1 MRSWTLTAM
10 LLLAVSCCLAA
21 DDGAKD
27 VVATTAISL
36 PVDSVTIYQDGL
48 VFVKRTGSMD
58 LTEGMHKF
66 VVDLP
71 DNADKNSVLFLV
83 TNSSMERIVYDRMPV
98 YTMNVAST
106 ARQSFLLSYL
116 VRDGGRW
123 VPNYYIHLLNDSM
136 LLTANALINVDLEED
151 LKNVQIRL
159 VAMPEREIPIMMR
172 APAPTE
178 AKAEEALSAYDIA
191 AGAPTG
197 ELETLFVFVL
207 ENRTDLVAG
216 KSIGLPLFEDLAPA
230 WRVHTWD
237 AYYSPDGPAREEIRA
252 NNTADHPW
260 PDGNAQVFR
269 YGEYVATLNMPYT
282 PKGANA
288 SLSLGPSADL
298 KLSKKLIDY
307 NITENVVQFGNGTA
321 KVTTENWTYQLE
333 IKSNTDKEI
342 DLEVKDTVPMEARV
356 IDVSPEP
363 SEMTATLL
371 KWNLK
376 VAPREEMKIRY
387 AYRVVTVE
395 TIDRE

>member
-1 MRSWTLTAM
+1 M
-10 LLLAVSCCLAA
+10 LLLTVSCCANA
-21 DDGAKD
+21 GDSAKE
-27 VVATTAISL
+27 VAATTAISL

-58 LTEGMHKF
+58 LTEGTHKF
-66 VVDLP
+66 VVDIP
-71 DNADKNSVLFLV
+71 ENADTSSLLFLV
-83 TNSSMERIVYDRMPV
+83 TNSSLERIVYDKMPV
-98 YTMNVAST
+98 YTINVTST

-123 VPNYYIHLLNDSM
+123 TPNYYIHLLNDSM
-136 LLTANALINVDLEED
+136 LLTANALINVDLRED

-159 VAMPEREIPIMMR
+159 VAMPEREVPIMMR

-178 AKAEEALSAYDIA
+178 AKAEVLLYDIA

-230 WRVHTWD
+230 WRVYTWD
-237 AYYSPDGPAREEIRA
+237 AYYNPDGPAKEEIRV

-269 YGEYVATLNMPYT
+269 DGEYVTTLSMPYT
-282 PKGANA
+282 AKGANA
-288 SLSLGPSADL
+288 SLSMGPSADL

-307 NITENVVQFGNGTA
+307 NITENVVSFGNDTA

-342 DLEVKDTVPMEARV
+342 DLEVKDTIPMEAKV

-363 SEMTATLL
+363 SEITATLL

-376 VAPREEMKIRY
+376 VAPREETKIRY
-387 AYRVVTVE
+387 AYTVVTVE
-395 TIDRE
+395 TI

>member
-1 MRSWTLTAM
+1 MRSWIILAM
-10 LLLAVSCCLAA
+10 LLLTVSCSAG
-21 DDGAKD
+21 DSAKE

-58 LTEGMHKF
+58 LTEGIHKF

-71 DNADKNSVLFLV
+71 ENADTSSVLFLV
-83 TNSSMERIVYDRMPV
+83 TNSSLERIVYDKMPV
-98 YTMNVAST
+98 YTMNVSST
-106 ARQSFLLSYL
+106 ARQRFLLSYL
-116 VRDGGRW
+116 VRHGGQW
-123 VPNYYIHLLNDSM
+123 APNYYIHLLNNSM
-136 LLTANALINVDLEED
+136 LLTANALINVDLRED

-159 VAMPEREIPIMMR
+159 VAMPEREIPILMR
-172 APAPTE
+172 APAPTA
-178 AKAEEALSAYDIA
+178 AKAEELSVYDIA
-191 AGAPTG
+191 AAAPTG

-230 WRVHTWD
+230 WRVYTWD

-260 PDGNAQVFR
+260 PDGNAQIFR
-269 YGEYVATLNMPYT
+269 DGEYVTTLSMPYT
-282 PKGANA
+282 AKGANA

-298 KLSKKLIDY
+298 KLSKKLMDY
-307 NITENVVQFGNGTA
+307 NITENIVSFGNGTA

-342 DLEVKDTVPMEARV
+342 DLEVKDTIPMEAKV
-356 IDVSPEP
+356 IAVSPEP

-395 TIDRE
+395 TIKGE

>member
-1 MRSWTLTAM
+1 MRSWTLLAI
-10 LLLAVSCCLAA
+10 LLLTVISCANA
-21 DDGAKD
+21 GDGAKE
-27 VVATTAISL
+27 VVATTTINL

-48 VFVKRTGSMD
+48 VFIKRTGSMD
-58 LTEGMHKF
+58 LTEGTHKF
-66 VVDLP
+66 VVDIP
-71 DNADKNSVLFLV
+71 ENADTSSLLFLV
-83 TNSSMERIVYDRMPV
+83 TNSSLERIVYDRMPV
-98 YTMNVAST
+98 YTMNVTST

-116 VRDGGRW
+116 VRDGGYW
-123 VPNYYIHLLNDSM
+123 APNYYMHLLNNSM
-136 LLTANALINVDLEED
+136 LLTANALINVDLKED

-172 APAPTE
+172 APAPTA
-178 AKAEEALSAYDIA
+178 AKAEERSVYDIA

-230 WRVHTWD
+230 WRVYTWD
-237 AYYSPDGPAREEIRA
+237 AYYNPDGPAKEEIRA

-260 PDGNAQVFR
+260 PNGNVQVFR
-269 YGEYVATLNMPYT
+269 DGEYVTTLSMPYT
-282 PKGANA
+282 AKGVNA

-298 KLSKKLIDY
+298 KLSKKLMDY
-307 NITENVVQFGNGTA
+307 NITENVVSFGNGTA

-333 IKSNTDKEI
+333 VKSNTDKEI
-342 DLEVKDTVPMEARV
+342 DLEVKDTIPMEAKV

-371 KWNLK
+371 KWNLS

-395 TIDRE
+395 TLDGE

>member
-1 MRSWTLTAM
+1 MRSWTILAM
-10 LLLAVSCCLAA
+10 LLLTLSSCATA
-21 DDGAKD
+21 GDSAKE

-58 LTEGMHKF
+58 LTEGIHKF
-66 VVDLP
+66 VVDIP
-71 DNADKNSVLFLV
+71 ENADTSSVLFLV
-83 TNSSMERIVYDRMPV
+83 TNSSLERIVYDRMPV
-98 YTMNVAST
+98 YTMNVSST

-116 VRDGGRW
+116 VRDGGHW
-123 VPNYYIHLLNDSM
+123 APNYYIHLLNDSM
-136 LLTANALINVDLEED
+136 LLTANALINVDLRED

-159 VAMPEREIPIMMR
+159 VAMPEKEIPILMR
-172 APAPTE
+172 APAPTA
-178 AKAEEALSAYDIA
+178 AKAEEISMYDIA
-191 AGAPTG
+191 AGAPAG

-230 WRVHTWD
+230 WRVYTWD
-237 AYYSPDGPAREEIRA
+237 AYYNPDGPAREEIRA

-269 YGEYVATLNMPYT
+269 DGEYVTTLSMPYT
-282 PKGANA
+282 AKGANV

-298 KLSKKLIDY
+298 KLSKKLMDY
-307 NITENVVQFGNGTA
+307 NITENVVSIGNGTA
-321 KVTTENWTYQLE
+321 KVTTENWSYQLE
-333 IKSNTDKEI
+333 IKSNTDKEL
-342 DLEVKDTVPMEARV
+342 DLEVKDTIPMEAKV
-356 IDVSPEP
+356 TDISPEP

-376 VAPREEMKIRY
+376 VAPREEMKIKY

-395 TIDRE
+395 TIDR

>member
-1 MRSWTLTAM
+1 MRSWTLLAI
-10 LLLAVSCCLAA
+10 LLLTVISCANA
-21 DDGAKD
+21 GDGAKE
-27 VVATTAISL
+27 VVATTTINL

-48 VFVKRTGSMD
+48 VFIKRMGSMD
-58 LTEGMHKF
+58 LTEGTHKF
-66 VVDLP
+66 VIDIP
-71 DNADKNSVLFLV
+71 ENADTSSLLFLV
-83 TNSSMERIVYDRMPV
+83 TNSSLERIVYDKMPV
-98 YTMNVAST
+98 YTINVTST

-116 VRDGGRW
+116 VRNGGYW
-123 VPNYYIHLLNDSM
+123 APNYYMHLLNDSM
-136 LLTANALINVDLEED
+136 LLTANALINVDLKED

-172 APAPTE
+172 APAPTA
-178 AKAEEALSAYDIA
+178 AKAEELSVYDIA

-230 WRVHTWD
+230 WRVYTWD
-237 AYYSPDGPAREEIRA
+237 AYYNPDGPANEEIRA

-260 PDGNAQVFR
+260 PNGNVQVFR
-269 YGEYVATLNMPYT
+269 DGEYVTTLSMPYT
-282 PKGANA
+282 AKGANA

-298 KLSKKLIDY
+298 KLSKKLMDY
-307 NITENVVQFGNGTA
+307 NITENVVSFGNGTA

-342 DLEVKDTVPMEARV
+342 DLEVKDTIPMEAKV

-371 KWNLK
+371 KWNLS

-395 TIDRE
+395 TIDGE